1 MENHF
6 FVEFEV
12 TNPKPANTELSPY
25 RRGVRR
31 AVVSAA
37 SEREIPGVLE
47 ADVVLEPGEAID
59 IFKAVPAITLSSG
72 RVIDFT
78 NGLE

>member
-12 TNPKPANTELSPY
+12 TNPKPANPELSPY

-31 AVVSAA
+31 AVVLAP
-37 SEREIPGVLE
+37 SEKEIPSTLE
-47 ADVVLEPGEAID
+47 ADVVLEPGEALE

-72 RVIDFT
+72 RVIDIS
-78 NGLE
+78 NCLE

>member
-12 TNPKPANTELSPY
+12 ANPKPANPELSPY

-31 AVVSAA
+31 AGVAAA
-37 SEREIPGVLE
+37 SEKEIPGILE
-47 ADVVLEPGEAID
+47 ADIALEPGEAIE

-72 RVIDFT
+72 RVVDIS
-78 NGLE
+78 NALE